1 MGRRRPLRPES
12 PPVITGPPASLVTIR
27 PEPVHCAGEPV
38 TAATVVAQLIQGLLA
53 GVPIRQEAVD
63 APIPQPATAPDTAE
77 KLTRL
82 LTWMGY
88 RMAVSHIAEI
98 YRVLVETIEQ
108 ILRKA

>member
-1 MGRRRPLRPES
+1 MT
-12 PPVITGPPASLVTIR
+12 PVITGPPASLVTIR

-38 TAATVVAQLIQGLLA
+38 TAATVVVQLIQGLFA
-53 GVPIRQEAVD
+53 RVPIRQEAVD
-63 APIPQPATAPDTAE
+63 AAIPQPATAPDTSAE

-82 LTWMGY
+82 LTWMVY

-98 YRVLVETIEQ
+98 CRVLVETIDQ